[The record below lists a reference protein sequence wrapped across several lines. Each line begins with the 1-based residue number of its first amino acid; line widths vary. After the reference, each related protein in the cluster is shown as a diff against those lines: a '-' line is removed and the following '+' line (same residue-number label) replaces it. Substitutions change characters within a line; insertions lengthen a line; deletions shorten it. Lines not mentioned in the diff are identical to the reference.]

1 MKRSPNFTARITSP
15 DFSFEN
21 GDWLKCSRLKIAIDV
36 AGREGIGSVS
46 GCILECAPMANGKL
60 ELRIWIG
67 DKYYRKQFTVF
78 GGLIDWSVVDG
89 RRVSKEEK
97 QANKARV
104 RQARSIL
111 KKKTRKRLI
120 RVRPSGLLTAGANCH
135 AERTHQRKE
144 ARKNV
149 RHGVEAERDKQRRE
163 GALLSQEAS
172 DTQIGRASV
181 SDSGE
186 GQERTDSQGVGSE
199 KDEGAS

>member
-1 MKRSPNFTARITSP
+1 MKRSPNFTAKISSP

-21 GDWLKCSRLKIAIDV
+21 GDWLKCSRLKIDIDV

-46 GCILECAPMANGKL
+46 GCVLECAPMANGKL

-89 RRVSKEEK
+89 RTVSEEDK
-97 QANKARV
+97 ISNKAKV
-104 RQARSIL
+104 KEARSIL
-111 KKKTRKRLI
+111 KKKTRKRVL
-120 RVRPSGLLTAGANCH
+120 RVRYGS
-135 AERTHQRKE
+135 K
-144 ARKNV
+144 
-149 RHGVEAERDKQRRE
+149 AERDQQRRE

-181 SDSGE
+181 SDFRE
-186 GQERTDSQGVGSE
+186 GQSGPDSQGVGSE
-199 KDEGAS
+199 KDEGSS